1 MADEAQ
7 TVKDETT
14 PGGVSL
20 GDLLLGCVLSSLA
33 SIGVCLF
40 VGEYILNQ
48 REAAFRA
55 SIPRVVTVDEK
66 RLLNGFLTAP
76 ENIGKTDEEFEA
88 ATLGWA
94 RHFQAMSDD
103 LALKNNLILIRR
115 SNVAAGAEDI
125 TDAIGK
131 ALYGE

>member
-1 MADEAQ
+1 MVDEAQ

-14 PGGVSL
+14 VRGVSF

-33 SIGVCLF
+33 SIGACWL
-40 VGEYILNQ
+40 VGNYVLDQ

-55 SIPRVVTVDEK
+55 SIPRIVTVDEK
-66 RLLNGFLTAP
+66 RLLNGFLTAS
-76 ENIGKTDEEFEA
+76 ENIGKTDEEFEV

-94 RHFQAMSDD
+94 RQFQTMSDD

-131 ALYGE
+131 ALYGD